1 MRVNSPFTID
11 VSLDLNLKIGYKMR
25 LSLKDK
31 TALVTGGSRGI
42 GRAIALKLAEYGA
55 NVAVTYARSADA
67 AEEVKNE
74 IQQKDVEGMA
84 LQADAV
90 DFEKADEVIQQ
101 IVSNWDKLDIVVNN
115 AGITRDN
122 LILRMK
128 EQEWDEVIDTNLKSI
143 FNYSKA
149 AAKPMMRNRGGSI
162 INISSVVGLAGN
174 AGQSNY
180 AASKAG
186 IVGFTKS
193 YAKELASRNIRAN
206 VIAPGYIT
214 TEMTKNLD
222 EKLLEAIK
230 EETPLNRP
238 GKSDEVAEA
247 VAFLASDL
255 SSYIT
260 GEVLRVDGGMA
271 M

>member
-1 MRVNSPFTID
+1 M
-11 VSLDLNLKIGYKMR
+11 SLTLEN
-25 LSLKDK
+25 K

-42 GRAIALKLAEYGA
+42 GRSIALTLAEYGA
-55 NVAVTYARSADA
+55 DVLITYASSTDA
-67 AEEVKNE
+67 AEEVKDE
-74 IQQKDVEGMA
+74 IASLGQKSKA

-90 DFEKADEVIQQ
+90 SLEKAEEVIGEM
-101 IVSNWDKLDIVVNN
+101 VDDWGKLDILVNN
-115 AGITRDN
+115 AGITKDN
-122 LILRMK
+122 LILRMSE
-128 EQEWDEVIDTNLKSI
+128 EQWDQVLDVNLKSV

-149 AAKPMMRNRGGSI
+149 AAKPMIRNRGGSI
-162 INISSVVGLAGN
+162 INISSVVGLSGN

-206 VIAPGYIT
+206 VVAPGYIL
-214 TEMTKNLD
+214 TEMTEELSD
-222 EKLLEAIK
+222 DVLEMI
-230 EETPLNRP
+230 ESETPLGRAGNAE
-238 GKSDEVAEA
+238 EVAAA

-260 GEVLRVDGGMA
+260 GDVLRVDGGMA

>member
-1 MRVNSPFTID
+1 MITLEGKN
-11 VSLDLNLKIGYKMR
+11 
-25 LSLKDK
+25 
-31 TALVTGGSRGI
+31 ALVTGGSRGI
-42 GRAIALKLAEYGA
+42 GRAIALRLAKYGA
-55 NVAVTYARSADA
+55 NVALTYVSSADA
-67 AEEVKNE
+67 AEEVAEE
-74 IQQKDVEGMA
+74 IRDMGCKAKA

-90 DFEKADEVIQQ
+90 NYERAEEVVGEVTDDWGQ
-101 IVSNWDKLDIVVNN
+101 LDILVNN

-122 LILRMK
+122 LILRMSE
-128 EQEWDEVIDTNLKSI
+128 EQWDEVIDTNLKSI

-149 AAKPMMRNRGGSI
+149 AAKPMMRARGGSI
-162 INISSVVGLAGN
+162 INISSVVGLSGN

-206 VIAPGYIT
+206 VVAPGYIV
-214 TEMTKNLD
+214 TEMTDSLD
-222 EKLLEAIK
+222 EKVLEAIR
-230 EETPLNRP
+230 EETPLGRA
-238 GKSDEVAEA
+238 GEAVEVADA
-247 VAFLASDL
+247 VAFLASGL
-255 SSYIT
+255 SGYVT

>member
-1 MRVNSPFTID
+1 MS
-11 VSLDLNLKIGYKMR
+11 
-25 LSLKDK
+25 LSLKGK

-42 GRAIALKLAEYGA
+42 GRSIALTLADYGA
-55 NVAVTYARSADA
+55 DVAITYASSVDA
-67 AEEVKNE
+67 ANEVKEE
-74 IQQKDVEGMA
+74 IEARGQKAKA

-90 DFEKADEVIQQ
+90 DISKAEEVISE
-101 IVSNWDKLDIVVNN
+101 ITADWEKLDILVNN

-122 LILRMK
+122 LILRMS
-128 EQEWDEVIDTNLKSI
+128 EDDWDQVIDTNLKSI

-149 AAKPMMRNRGGSI
+149 VAKPMMRNRGGSI
-162 INISSVVGLAGN
+162 INISSVVGLSGN

-206 VIAPGYIT
+206 VVAPGYIT
-214 TEMTKNLD
+214 TEMTENLD
-222 EKLLEAIK
+222 EKVLEAIK
-230 EETPLNRP
+230 ADTPLGRP
-238 GKSDEVAEA
+238 GEAEEVSQT
-247 VAFLASDL
+247 VLFLASDL

-260 GEVLRVDGGMA
+260 GETIRVDGGMA

>member
-1 MRVNSPFTID
+1 MS
-11 VSLDLNLKIGYKMR
+11 
-25 LSLKDK
+25 LSLEGK

-42 GRAIALKLAEYGA
+42 GRAIALQLAEYGA
-55 NVAVTYARSADA
+55 DVAITFASSVDA
-67 AEEVKNE
+67 ANEVKEE
-74 IQQKDVEGMA
+74 IEAKGRKGKA
-84 LQADAV
+84 IQADAV
-90 DFEKADEVIQQ
+90 NLEKAEGVIEE
-101 IVSNWDKLDIVVNN
+101 ITADWDKLDILVNN

-122 LILRMK
+122 LILRMNE
-128 EQEWDEVIDTNLKSI
+128 EQWDQVIDTNLKSV

-149 AAKPMMRNRGGSI
+149 VAKPMMRNRGGSI
-162 INISSVVGLAGN
+162 INISSVVGISGN

-186 IVGFTKS
+186 IIGFTKS

-206 VIAPGYIT
+206 VVAPGYIT
-214 TEMTKNLD
+214 TEMTEDLNEKVLD
-222 EKLLEAIK
+222 SIK

-238 GKSDEVAEA
+238 GDAAEVAA
-247 VAFLASDL
+247 TVVFLASDL

-260 GEVLRVDGGMA
+260 GETIRVDGGMA

>member
-1 MRVNSPFTID
+1 M
-11 VSLDLNLKIGYKMR
+11 SLTLNN
-25 LSLKDK
+25 K

-42 GRAIALKLAEYGA
+42 GKSIALKLAEYGA
-55 NVAVTYARSADA
+55 DVAITYARSSEA
-67 AEEVKNE
+67 AEEVKAE
-74 IQQKDVEGMA
+74 IEKMGRKAKA

-90 DFEKADEVIQQ
+90 SYDKAEAVISE
-101 IVSNWDKLDIVVNN
+101 IVEDWGKLDVLVNN

-122 LILRMK
+122 LILRMN
-128 EQEWDEVIDTNLKSI
+128 EQQWDEVIETNLKSV

-162 INISSVVGLAGN
+162 INISSVVGIGGN

-186 IVGFTKS
+186 IIGFTKS
-193 YAKELASRNIRAN
+193 YAKELASRNIRSN
-206 VIAPGYIT
+206 VVAPGYIL
-214 TEMTKNLD
+214 TEMTGSLD
-222 EKLLEAIK
+222 EKLLESIK
-230 EETPLNRP
+230 AETPLGRA
-238 GKSDEVAEA
+238 GEAKEVAEA
-247 VAFLASDL
+247 VAFLASGL